1 MGLWRLGR
9 DGCWCANSAPPTNGC
24 ADAWLELMP
33 RVRRAEPALTHPA
46 DGAHALRYVVS
57 LDAIATAARRW
68 LPIDRSAVDKPAKGL
83 QLSSLPR
90 SQSYNEATCSC
101 DSPVSKLGIV
111 SLFLLDHLVAC
122 MHVCNP

>member
-1 MGLWRLGR
+1 
-9 DGCWCANSAPPTNGC
+9 
-24 ADAWLELMP
+24 MP

-68 LPIDRSAVDKPAKGL
+68 LPIGRSAVDKPAKGL

-111 SLFLLDHLVAC
+111 SLFLLDHC
-122 MHVCNP
+122 MHVCNLGELHGRRACAWAL